1 MNNNEDYARY
11 MYGYYHPIRTPSID
25 TPSIGTGIKREKEN
39 LLPEEKYHSNT
50 TDNNNIYAKDN
61 LNLDFNPNYVG
72 PDFNEIVYDTD
83 VSANGANGGSKRK
96 TVKSNTTKKVVKKS
110 KKVNNAKKPAAKKP
124 AAKKPA
130 AKKPAAKKPA
140 AKKPATKKP
149 TAKKPAAKKPVAKKP
164 VAKKSATSKSKSKK

>member
-1 MNNNEDYARY
+1 MNNNGDYAAY

-50 TDNNNIYAKDN
+50 TDNNNIYPKYKFNNIEDIN
-61 LNLDFNPNYVG
+61 KKSNTNDHYQDFNPEFVG

-96 TVKSNTTKKVVKKS
+96 TAKSNTTKK
-110 KKVNNAKKPAAKKP
+110 
-124 AAKKPA
+124 
-130 AKKPAAKKPA
+130 
-140 AKKPATKKP
+140 
-149 TAKKPAAKKPVAKKP
+149 
-164 VAKKSATSKSKSKK
+164 

>member
-72 PDFNEIVYDTD
+72 PDFNEIVYDTML
-83 VSANGANGGSKRK
+83 VQM
-96 TVKSNTTKKVVKKS
+96 VQMEVVKEKLLKVIQQ
-110 KKVNNAKKPAAKKP
+110 KK
-124 AAKKPA
+124 
-130 AKKPAAKKPA
+130 
-140 AKKPATKKP
+140 
-149 TAKKPAAKKPVAKKP
+149 
-164 VAKKSATSKSKSKK
+164 